1 MEDLTLK
8 WISEN
13 IEFLLVLAAGI
24 YAIYR
29 GVKKGVKD
37 MLKPEL
43 DALGE
48 KITNVGNKVGE
59 LETKVDEDN
68 AALGAKIDELH
79 MHNCKNFLIRYMSD
93 VERGV
98 AIHEAERERFSEEW
112 DYYTAHDGN
121 SYLKTWYNKL
131 SAKGYL

>member
-8 WISEN
+8 WVSDN
-13 IEFLLVLAAGI
+13 IEFLLVLCAGI

-37 MLKPEL
+37 MLKAEFDTL
-43 DALGE
+43 GDKIDAVD
-48 KITNVGNKVGE
+48 TKVTE
-59 LETKVDEDN
+59 LEEKVDSDN
-68 AALGAKIDELH
+68 TALGAKIDELH
-79 MHNCKNFLIRYMSD
+79 MHNTKNFLIRYMSD

-98 AIHEAERERFSEEW
+98 LIHEAERERFSEEW
-112 DYYTAHDGN
+112 DYYTKHDGN

-131 SAKGYL
+131 EAKGYL